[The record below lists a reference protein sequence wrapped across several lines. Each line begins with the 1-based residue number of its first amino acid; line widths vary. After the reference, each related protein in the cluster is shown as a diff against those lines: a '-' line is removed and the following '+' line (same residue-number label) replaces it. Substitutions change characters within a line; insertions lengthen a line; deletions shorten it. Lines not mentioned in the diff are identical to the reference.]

1 MTRTRA
7 SRYMPLPP
15 PGHRLT
21 LGSILL
27 CIACCITSLAP
38 VAASE
43 VALQRALS
51 PLLAELP
58 ANSAWSVAV
67 YDIQRQR
74 FVFRRNDQQQLR
86 MASVAKL
93 PVSAAALLE
102 LGPQYQFTTSLVS
115 LGRSPAAHQGRIPGL
130 GIIAR
135 GDPCL
140 DEHHTDR
147 QPERIFHDWIA
158 ALRAAGVTAIDGDL
172 VVDSSYF
179 SGPIRP
185 ATYPGGQRNI
195 QAWYS
200 APASAFAWNNN
211 CIEVQARPGSAPGQ
225 AAIIATRPHS
235 SRIRIINRA
244 STVASGG
251 SAGIIVSRAANSN
264 TISVSGQY
272 SANSSWFPL
281 AIHED
286 PDQLAADHFA
296 HILAT
301 AGLPV
306 TGEVRLGAVPSNA
319 PVLHEHHS
327 GLTGA
332 LAILNQ
338 RSHNFYGEH
347 IIRVLG
353 QNRYQEGS
361 IRAGTR
367 AVEDILAEHLDMPRE
382 HISLLDGSGLSYDN
396 LTNTWWICQLLA
408 RMHRDPSA
416 AIYTETLRER
426 WESGVRCQVK
436 TGTLAVARSLA
447 GYINIVPDQ
456 RYAFAILL
464 NRDEAS
470 NADWSRS
477 TSRRDRDRILSA
489 IVQALKDG

>member
-1 MTRTRA
+1 MHTVWLLC
-7 SRYMPLPP
+7 MVL
-15 PGHRLT
+15 LT
-21 LGSILL
+21 LAPGTP
-27 CIACCITSLAP
+27 ATSSEAQLQRTLAP
-38 VAASE
+38 
-43 VALQRALS
+43 LLS
-51 PLLAELP
+51 ELP
-58 ANSAWSVAV
+58 DNSAWSVAV
-67 YDIQRQR
+67 YDLQRQR
-74 FVFRRNDQQQLR
+74 FVFTQHDQRQLR

-102 LGPQYQFTTSLVS
+102 LGPEFQFSTSLFS
-115 LGRSPAAHQGRIPGL
+115 LGQEPAAHNGRIPGL
-130 GIIAR
+130 GVIAR

-158 ALRAAGVTAIDGDL
+158 ALRKAGVTAIDGDL
-172 VVDSSYF
+172 VIDNRFF

-225 AAIIATRPHS
+225 PAIIATRPHS

-244 STVASGG
+244 RTVANGG

-272 SANSSWFPL
+272 SKNTSWFPL

-286 PDQLAADHFA
+286 PDLLAADHFA
-296 HILAT
+296 HLLAT
-301 AGLPV
+301 SGLPI
-306 TGEVRLGAVPSNA
+306 TGEVRLGRVASNA
-319 PVLHEHHS
+319 PLLHQHHS
-327 GLTGA
+327 GLIGA
-332 LAILNQ
+332 LTILNQ
-338 RSHNFYGEH
+338 RSHNFYGEQ

-353 QNRYQEGS
+353 QQRYQEGS
-361 IRAGTR
+361 IRAGTQ
-367 AVEDILAEHLDMPRE
+367 AVEDILAERLNLPRE

-396 LTNTWWICQLLA
+396 LSSTWWICQLLA
-408 RMHRDPSA
+408 RMHHDPSA
-416 AIYTETLRER
+416 AIYTDTLRER

-436 TGTLAVARSLA
+436 TGTLAVARCLA

-464 NRDEAS
+464 NRGDATA
-470 NADWSRS
+470 NDWSRS

-489 IVQALKDG
+489 IVQALKEG